1 MNQLPFKLKPYQ
13 WQLKA
18 IDMSYKQPNLALLAE
33 MGTGKTGAT
42 INILRGRMSTN
53 KRFMRTL
60 ILAPQVTLFNWRDE
74 ILKHSYIKQE
84 NIIVLSKSGS
94 AGKLKQL
101 EKVLTPEKIIIVNY
115 EALLSDK
122 LFVWLK
128 EWKPEI
134 LVCDEAHMVKNPK
147 AKRSKKVATLAD
159 QATHKYILTGT
170 PILNNVTDIFMQYR
184 VLDGGDTFGDS
195 YYVFQS
201 KYMYDANSSWKGRP
215 NYYPDWQPRTE
226 KYDELQE
233 KIYSKAIRVLKTDC
247 LDLPPL
253 IKKKLK
259 VEMSKKQATYYKEME
274 RDFITYVR
282 EQQKEGMVVAQLAVT
297 KALRLQQIVTG
308 FVMDED
314 GKVIE
319 IADNP
324 RLNAV
329 KELLEALQSNHK
341 IILWCSFRHNYKQL
355 GDLCKE
361 MKVDHVFLTGEMN
374 LEEKR
379 VAMDRFNTDDS
390 CRVIIANRRAGG
402 IGVNLVAA
410 SYSIVYSRNFNL
422 ADELQSEA
430 RNHRGGSQI
439 HDRIVKIDLCA
450 PNTIDEKVLE
460 ALQNKQDI
468 SDKIVELAKEERNV

>member
-1 MNQLPFKLKPYQ
+1 LKYKLEPYK
-13 WQLKA
+13 WQHKA
-18 IDMSYKQPNLALLAE
+18 IGMSDKHPNLALLAE

-42 INILRGRMSTN
+42 VNIVRKRMSN
-53 KRFMRTL
+53 NQRFMRTL

-74 ILKHSYIKQE
+74 FLIHSYIKQE
-84 NIIVLSKSGS
+84 NIIVLSKQGS

-101 EKVLTPEKIIIVNY
+101 DGVLTPEKIIIVNY

-122 LFVWLK
+122 LFNWLK
-128 EWKPEI
+128 LWKPEI

-195 YYVFQS
+195 FYVFQS
-201 KYMYDANSSWKGRP
+201 KYMYDANQAWKGKP

-226 KYDELQE
+226 KYDELQN
-233 KIYSKAIRVLKTDC
+233 KIYTKAIRVLKQDC

-361 MKVDHVFLTGEMN
+361 MKIDHVFLTGEMN